1 MSFPGKTTDDLINI
15 MRAGAGMRI
24 DVLGRTTDE
33 LMQIAAAAKSGGGQ
47 LTIVG
52 MSVYNTGDLMRIGR
66 AGSGHVIFED

>member
-15 MRAGAGMRI
+15 MRTGAGIRI

-52 MSVYNTGDLMRIGR
+52 MSIYNTGDLMRIGQ
-66 AGSGHVIFED
+66 AGSGHVTFED

>member
-33 LMQIAAAAKSGGGQ
+33 LMQIAAAAKSRGGSNSPSWECRF
-47 LTIVG
+47 TIPAILCVLG
-52 MSVYNTGDLMRIGR
+52 VRDRVT
-66 AGSGHVIFED
+66 